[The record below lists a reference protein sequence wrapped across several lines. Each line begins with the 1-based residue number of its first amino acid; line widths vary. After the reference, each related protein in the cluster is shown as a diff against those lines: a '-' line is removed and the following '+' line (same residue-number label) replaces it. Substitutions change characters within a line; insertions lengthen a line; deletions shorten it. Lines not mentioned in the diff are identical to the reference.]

1 MIRRAVR
8 HLATH
13 DRPGVAHRAGWQG
26 LWDKLVG
33 TPNGRN
39 GVAIIGAGE
48 GTVGS
53 PFDPVTWVLSGSRV
67 VGEVAQHGACTA
79 QSSVDLYAFHGTH
92 PDGTVVE
99 AVDVVTQIG
108 ADAAITGMANGS
120 FDLRI
125 TGTLIITS

>member
-1 MIRRAVR
+1 M
-8 HLATH
+8 
-13 DRPGVAHRAGWQG
+13 
-26 LWDKLVG
+26 
-33 TPNGRN
+33 
-39 GVAIIGAGE
+39 AISGAGK

-67 VGEVAQHGACTA
+67 IGEVARHGACTA

-108 ADAAITGMANGS
+108 ADAAITDMANGS

-125 TGTLIITS
+125 TGTPIITSWWSCSGPAQPEDVDSPIRYVADRTGRSPFRGRRA